1 VIRLAVR
8 VHRDRAELVLA
19 ELLELAP
26 AGVEE
31 LEADE
36 STVEFAVYGAP
47 GELPRLPALNAAV
60 GDALVQISTSEIPD
74 DWHER
79 WRQFHRPVLIE
90 APAPRAGTGR
100 TLPAL
105 RIRPPWEEPA
115 TESSREVEEIVIDPG
130 QAFGT
135 GGHATTRMCLELL
148 LELASLEGAAG
159 PLLDV
164 GTGSGVLAI
173 AAARLGFHPVLAVDN
188 EPESV
193 EAARQ
198 NAAQNGVEIEVRPL
212 DLRSQPLPWLD
223 DADRSA
229 GSLVVVANLLRPL
242 LIEMAA
248 TMPAPPR
255 HLLAGGLLSAEAD
268 EAAEAFASSLSLR
281 ERARRRSG
289 EWAAVWLAA
298 P

>member
-1 VIRLAVR
+1 
-8 VHRDRAELVLA
+8 
-19 ELLELAP
+19 
-26 AGVEE
+26 
-31 LEADE
+31 
-36 STVEFAVYGAP
+36 
-47 GELPRLPALNAAV
+47 
-60 GDALVQISTSEIPD
+60 
-74 DWHER
+74 
-79 WRQFHRPVLIE
+79 VLIE
-90 APAPRAGTGR
+90 APAPRAGTGW
-100 TLPAL
+100 TLPGL

-115 TESSREVEEIVIDPG
+115 TGSSREVEEIVIDPG

-148 LELASLEGAAG
+148 LELASREGAAG

-188 EPESV
+188 EPESI

-223 DADRSA
+223 DADGSA

-248 TMPAPPR
+248 TMTAPPR
-255 HLLAGGLLSAEAD
+255 HLLAGGLLSAEVD
-268 EAAEAFASSLSLR
+268 EAAEAFASSLNLC